1 MHPARAKGNVNDGNN
16 DGMLEL
22 QSKTFFRMPMIR
34 LRLFFA
40 VLVLLAFADGAT
52 ALDRLVLK
60 RGGLEQT
67 LIGRTVVT
75 VADGGVFFQT
85 RDGTLW
91 PVQPEEQGAK
101 TSDDEPFA
109 PYKPE
114 EAGAALLKDLPGGFD
129 VYYTKHYVIC
139 FNTSRAYAQ
148 WCGSLFERLYSG
160 FQNYW
165 KNRGFEL
172 HEPEFPLTAIVFA
185 DRASYARFS
194 KPELGDN
201 ADAIIGYY
209 SLQTNRMTMF
219 DLTGTAGSAGD
230 RGSAAQIVQTL
241 SRPAAAPTVATI
253 VHEATHQIAFN
264 CGMHQRY
271 ADIPLWVSEG
281 VAVYFESPDLNSS
294 KGWSTI
300 GSVNRSRLV
309 AFHAYAA
316 RRPVDSLETLL
327 RDDSRMRG
335 PQATVQVAGDAYA
348 EAWALNYFLINTKA
362 KQYAAYLQALA
373 EKEPLVTD
381 EPEERLAEFRRAFG
395 DDLKALD
402 RQFLLYVARLR

>member
-1 MHPARAKGNVNDGNN
+1 
-16 DGMLEL
+16 MLEL
-22 QSKTFFRMPMIR
+22 QSAEILVEGTMSSR
-34 LRLFFA
+34 LISA
-40 VLVLLAFADGAT
+40 VALLLAVAT
-52 ALDRLVLK
+52 PASALDRLMLK
-60 RGGLEQT
+60 RGGLEQS
-67 LIGRTVVT
+67 LVGRTLVT

-101 TSDDEPFA
+101 SSDDEPFT

-114 EAGAALLKDLPGGFD
+114 EAGAALLKDLPSGFD

-185 DRASYARFS
+185 DRASYSRFT

-201 ADAIIGYY
+201 SDAIIGYY

-219 DLTGTAGSAGD
+219 DLTGTAGNAGD

-241 SRPAAAPTVATI
+241 SRPAAAGTVATI

-264 CGMHQRY
+264 CGMHERY

-281 VAVYFESPDLNSS
+281 IAVYFESPDLNSS

-309 AFHAYAA
+309 AFHSYAA
-316 RRPVDSLETLL
+316 RRPADSLETLL
-327 RDDSRMRG
+327 RDDARMRG

-362 KQYAAYLQALA
+362 KQYATYLQALA
-373 EKEPLVTD
+373 KKEPLVTD
-381 EPEERLAEFRRAFG
+381 EPGERLAEFRRAFG
-395 DDLKALD
+395 DDMKTLD
-402 RQFLLYVARLR
+402 RQFLLYIARLR